1 MKDLISIIIPCYNA
15 GKTISRTLN
24 SIREQDFKDVEV
36 IVVND
41 GSKDNSLEVL
51 SMFEKVDKRI
61 KVFTQE
67 NAGVS
72 VARNNGLKFAK
83 GNYIAYLDAD
93 DNYTTPYALSKMM
106 KRLKETGSDMVV
118 CKFIHPC
125 FEQYLEEG
133 VYDLTN
139 KKDNFYR
146 KSYLFLLFKYPLKS

>member
-15 GKTISRTLN
+15 AKTISRTLN

-41 GSKDNSLEVL
+41 GSTDNSLEVL
-51 SMFEKVDKRI
+51 SMFEKVDSRI
-61 KVFTQE
+61 LVVSQE

-72 VARNNGLKFAK
+72 IARNNGLKHAH
-83 GNYIAYLDAD
+83 GNYIVYLDAD

-106 KRLKETGSDMVV
+106 KRLKETGSDMAV
-118 CKFIHPC
+118 CKFTHPC
-125 FEQYLEEG
+125 FEQYLNEG

-139 KKDNFYR
+139 KKVFLKKR
-146 KSYLFLLFKYPLKS
+146 SYIKVQN